1 MTHRVARMGRARTLL
16 QVMTGLLVVLLALG
30 GLSAPAFAAGGKVT
44 ILPVDGGGN
53 YNGTP
58 VLVEGQSYPFQI
70 GYGSMDDGAVV
81 AVQLPEGVTIPQG
94 ALAVPAGNTA
104 VQSLAVNEQGELVI
118 TFADPFPGDVSQGY
132 LDLQLT
138 FTDVETTGSRDLV
151 WSAGGESTTQRV
163 IVTKPGEQPQ
173 ATGTGSN
180 KSTSRGSLPHSIVDG
195 RVVIDESV
203 IGTEIPY
210 TVTVSSTNARSV
222 TLTDTLG
229 TGLTYVA
236 NSLTG
241 SKVVRDA
248 DGLHPQTTPVTS
260 LPAISGS
267 SFTTTFDA
275 EANSVYTFQYRATIT
290 DADALEAIRE
300 ELQAKYDAI
309 NPVNGGGYSVS
320 LKNTVDVNG
329 QQHSATTSF
338 SGNRAGLTKPGTG
351 TAFSKSVDTTA
362 AQLGATQAAGTEI
375 AGGINVTYTLGADL
389 TVFANV
395 SDPSFAL
402 TRNVVVRDPLPAQ
415 AAWNLDDADFL
426 TVVDQNGD
434 AVAFTRATDVTGN
447 LEVEMAADAYVHQY
461 FIDGNTLYLN
471 LGKDTSKKYTVTAH
485 ATITDL
491 PGSTSAQ
498 NQYESQY
505 RVQNNAYFVF
515 GTDSSWKKYE
525 GKDATTTITVPK
537 DTTGGVDDSSK
548 FSKRVQSATTSVT
561 PGGIAQIPFTFS
573 VGNNVGD
580 AAHSRIIDAIDHDV
594 FDVTAET
601 LDQIR
606 ASITG
611 RYDSNYP
618 LDGSTFDLTID
629 EAGNLIITPNEAFPL
644 DAAWGGAEGP
654 FTKAWNIE
662 VTLPT
667 HALDGKQT
675 LEITNNARYE
685 GASSEIVYT
694 STSSAEATSFGNEM
708 EVRKRVYD
716 ATTDSY
722 TTNLRVDTDANGDLV
737 QSDFVY
743 RVELMPHGSF
753 TTMVEDVVD
762 VLPEGVEFV
771 GFVAPGDVANGTVA
785 ANDTYRI
792 PDSNIT
798 ATYNAENESVTLQK
812 GKLTSGQ
819 TVSLYFKVH
828 VTDFAANVGI
838 TNVIGSTSAT
848 ITPSDGYPLDLVKRD
863 STDAEAVLSDDDA
876 RFSVLAD
883 DETTVVLNDLRLV
896 DGRIVAADG
905 TSPLVKQPGTYW
917 LREDVAPAGYVLSD
931 ELRRITVAADGSS
944 EQVALPNTPEP
955 VVEPERTY
963 AVGDVVWIDANRNGQ
978 QDSDEQVLPGVTVE
992 LIRDG
997 EVIATTTTDDRGRY
1011 LFDELP
1017 AGEYQVQFTLTPEQ
1031 AKIYSFTR
1039 QDAGDDDAID
1049 SDADPFTGRTGIIVL
1064 GPDNSRLTH
1073 EYEWADVR
1081 ATEGIDPTWDAGVVV
1096 NSTTNEGDSDSD
1108 STGRGPDADA
1118 GADATGAGAD
1128 SDASADANG
1137 ADASA
1142 DAGAAAASGA
1152 SADAS
1157 STGATAAANSVTGSG
1172 DPAHPGTPGVND
1184 LARTGGAGQF
1194 GWIAG
1199 ALALL
1204 LAGGVLLLR
1213 KRRTA

>member
-1 MTHRVARMGRARTLL
+1 MGRARTLL
-16 QVMTGLLVVLLALG
+16 QLMTGLLVALLALG

-44 ILPVDGGGN
+44 ILPVEGGGN
-53 YNGTP
+53 FNGTP

-81 AVQLPEGVTIPQG
+81 TVALPEGVTIPAG
-94 ALAVPAGNTA
+94 SLTVPAGNTA
-104 VQSLAVNEQGELVI
+104 VQSLAVNDRGELII
-118 TFADPFPGDVSQGY
+118 TFADPFPTDVSQGY
-132 LDLQLT
+132 LDLQLAFSEVQT
-138 FTDVETTGSRDLV
+138 SGSRDLV
-151 WSAGGESTTQRV
+151 WKTDGESTTQRV

-173 ATGTGSN
+173 STGTSSN
-180 KSTSRGSLPHSIVDG
+180 KSTSRGSLPHSIDEHG
-195 RVVIDESV
+195 TVVIDPSV
-203 IGTEIPY
+203 LGTEIPY
-210 TVTVSSTNARSV
+210 TVTVSSADARTVS
-222 TLTDTLG
+222 LTDTLG

-236 NSLTG
+236 GSLTG
-241 SKVVRDA
+241 TKVVRDT
-248 DGLHPQTTPVTS
+248 DGLHPQSSSVTGLPV
-260 LPAISGS
+260 ISGT
-267 SFTTTFDA
+267 SFTTSFEA

-290 DADALEAIRE
+290 DAAALEAIRE
-300 ELQAKYDAI
+300 ELQAKYDAV

-320 LKNTVDVNG
+320 LTNTVDVNG
-329 QQHSATTSF
+329 QQHSATTKF
-338 SGNRAGLTKPGTG
+338 SGSRAGLTKPGTG
-351 TAFSKSVDTTA
+351 TAFSKGVDTTA
-362 AQLGATQAAGTEI
+362 QQLDSTQAAGSEI
-375 AGGINVTYTLGADL
+375 TGGIDVTYTLGADL
-389 TVFANV
+389 TVFQNV
-395 SDPSFAL
+395 SDPTFAL

-415 AAWNLDDADFL
+415 AAWNLDDANFL
-426 TVVDQNGD
+426 AVVDQNGD

-447 LEVEMAADAYVHQY
+447 LEVAMADDAYVHQY

-471 LGKDTSKKYTVTAH
+471 LGKDTAKKYTVTAR

-491 PGSTSAQ
+491 PDSISSQ
-498 NQYESQY
+498 NQYASQY
-505 RVQNNAYFVF
+505 RVQNNAYFIF

-537 DTTGGVDDSSK
+537 DTTGGVDDPAQ
-548 FSKRVQSATTSVT
+548 FSKRVKNATTSVT
-561 PGGIAQIPFTFS
+561 PGGVAQIPFTFS
-573 VGNNVGD
+573 VGSNVGD
-580 AAHSRIIDAIDHDV
+580 AAHSRIIDAVDHEV
-594 FDVTAET
+594 FDVTADT

-606 ASITG
+606 ESITG

-618 LDGSTFDLTID
+618 LDGTAFDVSLD
-629 EAGNLIITPNEAFPL
+629 ADGNLVITPNAAFPL
-644 DAAWGGAEGP
+644 DAAWGGAQAP
-654 FTKAWNIE
+654 FTKAWNLE

-675 LEITNNARYE
+675 LDITNDARYE

-694 STSSAEATSFGNEM
+694 SHTTAEATSFGNEM

-716 ATTDSY
+716 AATDSY
-722 TTNLRVDTDANGDLV
+722 TTNLRVDTDAEGNLV
-737 QSDFVY
+737 TSDFVY

-753 TTMVEDVVD
+753 TTMIEDVVD

-798 ATYNAENESVTLQK
+798 ATYNAENDSVTLQK

-819 TVSLYFKVH
+819 TVNLYFKVH

-863 STDAEAVLSDDDA
+863 STDAEAVLSDPDA
-876 RFSVLAD
+876 RFSVLAA
-883 DETTVVLNDLRLV
+883 DETTVVLTDLHLV

-931 ELRRITVAADGSS
+931 ELRRITVGTDGAS

-955 VVEPERTY
+955 VIEPERSY
-963 AVGDVVWIDANRNGQ
+963 AIGDVVWIDANRNGQ
-978 QDSDEQVLPGVTVE
+978 QDGDEQVLPGVTVE

-997 EVIATTTTDDRGRY
+997 EVIATTTTDARGRY

-1039 QDAGDDDAID
+1039 QDAVDDDAID
-1049 SDADPFTGRTGIIVL
+1049 SDADPLTGRTGTIVL
-1064 GPDNSRLTH
+1064 GPDNTRLTH

-1096 NSTTNEGDSDSD
+1096 NPTTNEGDSD
-1108 STGRGPDADA
+1108 
-1118 GADATGAGAD
+1118 TGAAAD
-1128 SDASADANG
+1128 SDASGDANG
-1137 ADASA
+1137 SDAGSDASA
-1142 DAGAAAASGA
+1142 NANASSAGAASNASANTSGA
-1152 SADAS
+1152 EATSAADP
-1157 STGATAAANSVTGSG
+1157 AAGLG

-1184 LARTGGAGQF
+1184 LARTGAGALT
-1194 GWIAG
+1194 GWIVG

-1204 LAGGVLLLR
+1204 VAGGALLLR
-1213 KRRTA
+1213 RRRIS